1 VKEERLNEKDATENG
16 RVCADE
22 LVDRDTI
29 GNVIEKCFCGGLL
42 ELTFEPEIIFY
53 KKGNA

>member
-1 VKEERLNEKDATENG
+1 MKEERSNEKDATENG
-16 RVCADE
+16 WVCADE

-53 KKGNA
+53 KKGSA